1 MPVFS
6 IIFIATRSTNTRETK
21 NFYVL
26 DIDLRY
32 GRSYI
37 YYEIL
42 QSSSID
48 PHRQRK
54 TSTKTNGSLKGGDAV
69 DHSSYETKH
78 TSLTVSQLVEG

>member
-21 NFYVL
+21 DFYVL

-37 YYEIL
+37 YYELNIAEFFNR
-42 QSSSID
+42 SAPPKKNKYENEWVPEGGMRSII
-48 PHRQRK
+48 HHTRQN
-54 TSTKTNGSLKGGDAV
+54 THHLP
-69 DHSSYETKH
+69 
-78 TSLTVSQLVEG
+78 

>member
-21 NFYVL
+21 DFHVL

-37 YYEIL
+37 YYELNIAEFFNR
-42 QSSSID
+42 SA
-48 PHRQRK
+48 PPK
-54 TSTKTNGSLKGGDAV
+54 KNK
-69 DHSSYETKH
+69 YEKN
-78 TSLTVSQLVEG
+78 